1 MTLPVMIVGGGIAGL
16 TVAHAMQSADIEFVL
31 VEARD
36 RLGGRILSAGNDGLP
51 SEDGFDLGPSWIWPE
66 MQPVLSSL
74 ADRLGIRLFAQ
85 NDEGDIVL
93 ERSASIAPQRFP
105 TFQREPRS
113 MRIKGGTASLIAA
126 FRGRIAA
133 DHVRL
138 GMRVTGLTRLD
149 GSVSVTLEGPDG
161 AAETMEAAIV
171 VLAMAPRLID
181 RSITFEPPID
191 PALARRWRSTPT
203 WMAPHAKFFAIYN
216 EAFWRSDG
224 LSGAAQSMIGPLGEI
239 HDATTSSGKA
249 ALFGFVGLTAAQ
261 RRTIGPE
268 PIIQASVEQLV
279 RLFGDKA
286 RTPVATLYKDWAADA
301 LTATEDGLIAAGHP
315 LPDARPWVSGDWSP
329 VLMLAGSETSVTNPG
344 YLEGA
349 AEAAPRVAA
358 DIERIWQGLPRRSA
372 SASTL

>member
-1 MTLPVMIVGGGIAGL
+1 M
-16 TVAHAMQSADIEFVL
+16 
-31 VEARD
+31 
-36 RLGGRILSAGNDGLP
+36 
-51 SEDGFDLGPSWIWPE
+51 
-66 MQPVLSSL
+66 
-74 ADRLGIRLFAQ
+74 
-85 NDEGDIVL
+85 
-93 ERSASIAPQRFP
+93 
-105 TFQREPRS
+105 
-113 MRIKGGTASLIAA
+113 
-126 FRGRIAA
+126 
-133 DHVRL
+133 
-138 GMRVTGLTRLD
+138 
-149 GSVSVTLEGPDG
+149 
-161 AAETMEAAIV
+161 
-171 VLAMAPRLID
+171 
-181 RSITFEPPID
+181 
-191 PALARRWRSTPT
+191 
-203 WMAPHAKFFAIYN
+203 
-216 EAFWRSDG
+216 
-224 LSGAAQSMIGPLGEI
+224 
-239 HDATTSSGKA
+239 A

-301 LTATEDGLIAAGHP
+301 LTATEDDLIAAGHP